1 MSSTRFGEH
10 LKREREMR
18 GVSLEEI
25 STATRISTRFLE
37 ALENDQWD
45 QLPGGV
51 FNRGF
56 IRAVARFLG
65 LDEDTLIA
73 EYDLVAKDNPEIPSL
88 SEPPR
93 ETPRNWRPV
102 IGTIIVIIVAIAIIA
117 GGWSIYRLYGTR
129 IVSRFHGNSGTSS
142 APINT
147 TPGATTDGP
156 TAQGGGTPADSANS
170 EEPANQGDAPL
181 DLKLEAGKPADVKIV
196 ADGKVVFDGH
206 IAPNEMKRFTA
217 QDKLEITSSESSALF
232 LELNGQ
238 TVPPIGTPGQPG
250 SITLTQKDLKPS
262 KGGSH

>member
-1 MSSTRFGEH
+1 
-10 LKREREMR
+10 MR
-18 GVSLEEI
+18 SVSLEEI

-88 SEPPR
+88 SEPPPKA
-93 ETPRNWRPV
+93 PRNWRPV
-102 IGTIIVIIVAIAIIA
+102 AGTFIVIIVAIAIIA
-117 GGWSIYRLYGTR
+117 GGWSIYRFYGPR
-129 IVSRFHGNSGTSS
+129 IVSMFHGNSGTSTSPVIATPAPS
-142 APINT
+142 A
-147 TPGATTDGP
+147 DGP
-156 TAQGGGTPADSANS
+156 PSQEAGSPADSANS
-170 EEPANQGDAPL
+170 EESANMADGPL
-181 DLKLEAGKPADVKIV
+181 DLKLEAGKPANVKIV

-206 IAPNEMKRFTA
+206 VNPNDMKRFAA
-217 QDKLEITSSESSALF
+217 QGKFEIASSESSALF

-250 SITLTQKDLKPS
+250 SITLTQKDLKPAE
-262 KGGSH
+262 GGSH

>member
-37 ALENDQWD
+37 ALENDQWNH
-45 QLPGGV
+45 LPGGV

-65 LDEDTLIA
+65 LDEDALIA
-73 EYDLVAKDNPEIPSL
+73 EYDLFAKDNPEIPSL
-88 SEPPR
+88 SEAPR
-93 ETPRNWRPV
+93 EAPRNWRPV
-102 IGTIIVIIVAIAIIA
+102 IGTIIVVIAAIAIVA
-117 GGWSIYRLYGTR
+117 GGWSIYHLYGKR
-129 IVSRFHGNSGTSS
+129 IFARFQGNSGTLSAPSS
-142 APINT
+142 AAPS
-147 TPGATTDGP
+147 ATAVGP
-156 TAQGGGTPADSANS
+156 PTQLGGSQPDSSNS
-170 EEPANQGDAPL
+170 EEPANQADGPL
-181 DLKLEAGKPADVKIV
+181 NLKLEAGKPADVKIV

-206 IAPNEMKRFTA
+206 VNPNEIKRFAA

-250 SITLTQKDLKPS
+250 SISLTQKDLKPS
-262 KGGSH
+262 EGGSH